1 MPTPTPPYLRQLLM
15 QRHDWMEQ
23 RLYEK
28 AAQNGYGDIT
38 PAMVRLL
45 ALLATGRPQGLS
57 DLARRLGVSRQ
68 AVHRLANDVAA
79 LGYVEFV
86 DSEDDAR
93 VKLLRYTQ
101 KGWRM
106 AESAEGELDRIEQ
119 RLAQAIGAER
129 LATLKELLALPWS
142 AEEKA
147 KRKR

>member
-1 MPTPTPPYLRQLLM
+1 MPKTMPYLRQLLM

-45 ALLATGRPQGLS
+45 ALLANGRPQGLS

-68 AVHRLANDVAA
+68 AVHRLANEVAA

-86 DSEDDAR
+86 DSDEDAR

-106 AESAEGELDRIEQ
+106 AESAEAELGRIEQ
-119 RLAQAIGAER
+119 RLTQAIGAEQ
-129 LATLKELLALPWS
+129 LATLKELLAQPWS
-142 AEEKA
+142 AEETT